1 MILSKRK
8 IVSQCPEY
16 TTQPTTQR
24 ITQQG
29 IEEARVCLDRNAGS
43 RLSQNSGTASQNQ
56 PPDVLQCPRSR
67 KHLHGIWPFTT
78 FAIFAAGL
86 LVNLRGGKPPYK
98 ASDLKTRYPAADL
111 GGQAVQR
118 SKKSAAPKCAMPPC
132 RRRSIHWSN
141 YTDEALN
148 TDAYQLVRCDLTGS
162 FGFTTL
168 RHSYTVVGFERNQH
182 ASHENECHWKEIV
195 DTPERKMY
203 RQTTAQKATGEFYAF
218 HVLGPMQTAE
228 CMTIPAA
235 ATTIP

>member
-8 IVSQCPEY
+8 I
-16 TTQPTTQR
+16 
-24 ITQQG
+24 QG

-118 SKKSAAPKCAMPPC
+118 SKKSAAPKSMPPC